1 MQGQV
6 RFAVDLGTSNTVAV
20 VDRGDGTPRPLLF
33 DGNPLLPSAV
43 FADASGTVFVG
54 RDAERHM
61 ATDAARYEPNPKGHV
76 DEGLILLGDREVPVV
91 ELLAAILRRVAGEAA
106 QTGVL
111 AGGTTVLTCPADWGP
126 RRRAVLSS
134 AADVAGLGRVT
145 LLDEP
150 VAAATYC
157 MRVLGAR
164 VAPGR
169 AVAVFDFGGGTLD
182 VTVAAAAAPGS
193 PDALRVLATG
203 GLDDL
208 GGTDIDAALVGH
220 LGQQIA
226 AHDPDLWRRL
236 QQPRTGADF
245 RDRMAFWS
253 EVRAAKEMLS
263 RAASAPVHVPG
274 VDQATHLTREELD
287 RVAGP
292 LVDRAVDETRRV
304 LQRSGVPASQL
315 DAILL
320 VGGSSR
326 LPLVASR
333 LHARFGMAPI
343 VPEQPELPVA
353 FGALLLGNTVTLGA
367 PAAYPSAPPPTD
379 PPPGYPLSSPPGY
392 TTSTP
397 AAGYPASTPS
407 SGYPA
412 SGPPTGYQTSAPPAG
427 YAASAPSSGYP
438 ASAYPAS
445 SPSPGYPAS
454 APPSD
459 YAASTPSSGYAASTP
474 SSDYAASTPSSGYPA
489 SAPPSDYAA
498 SSPSSGYAA
507 SAPPAG
513 YAGSTPSSGYPA
525 SGPPTG
531 YQTSA
536 SPAGYPASSP
546 SSGFP
551 ASSPSS
557 GYPASSPPAGYQ
569 TSTPPAGYPASGTSG
584 AHPGAGQPAG
594 YPPSASF
601 PASAPPATYQT
612 SGPGAYASPAPA
624 YPPAHGAPPQTPAAL
639 QAPVVQQAPV
649 VPQQQR
655 PQRPSVII
663 GPGVTMQ
670 GNVAIYG
677 DEDLMPQYAREDPPE
692 RPADPPPAPPPARPR
707 RSGSGFSISR
717 FFWRLRLMAVPL
729 IIVLA
734 LTPWGR
740 GLLSAGRDKIEQWTG
755 NPQASAPASTTPTK
769 AAASAAPSTTAAAP
783 GPTAKLTPG
792 SVKVGTASVKV
803 TGTGFDKGE
812 QVTIKVNGTQKTVKT
827 ATSTGTVE
835 WTMPTAALTEGKTTV
850 ELTGSRSKRPTKA
863 TLEITA

>member
-61 ATDAARYEPNPKGHV
+61 ATDAARYEPNPKGHI

-91 ELLAAILRRVAGEAA
+91 DLLAAILRRVAGEAA

-134 AADVAGLGRVT
+134 AADLAGLGRVT

-182 VTVAAAAAPGS
+182 VTVASSGGS
-193 PDALRVLATG
+193 DALRVLATG

-333 LHARFGMAPI
+333 LHARFGLAPV

-353 FGALLLGNTVTLGA
+353 FGALLLGNTVTA
-367 PAAYPSAPPPTD
+367 SPAAASY
-379 PPPGYPLSSPPGY
+379 
-392 TTSTP
+392 
-397 AAGYPASTPS
+397 ASTP
-407 SGYPA
+407 
-412 SGPPTGYQTSAPPAG
+412 
-427 YAASAPSSGYP
+427 
-438 ASAYPAS
+438 
-445 SPSPGYPAS
+445 
-454 APPSD
+454 
-459 YAASTPSSGYAASTP
+459 
-474 SSDYAASTPSSGYPA
+474 
-489 SAPPSDYAA
+489 
-498 SSPSSGYAA
+498 
-507 SAPPAG
+507 
-513 YAGSTPSSGYPA
+513 
-525 SGPPTG
+525 
-531 YQTSA
+531 
-536 SPAGYPASSP
+536 PAGYPASD
-546 SSGFP
+546 
-551 ASSPSS
+551 
-557 GYPASSPPAGYQ
+557 PPAGYQ
-569 TSTPPAGYPASGTSG
+569 TSTPPAGYPTSTPAGYQTSAPPAGHPASAPPAVYPASTPTGHQTSAPPAGYPASAPPAGYPASTPAGYQTSAPPGGHPASAPPAGHQTSAPPGGYPASAGYPASGAFG
-584 AHPGAGQPAG
+584 AHPGAGQPAAYETFAQPAAFAQHPTSFPQQASHPQQAGHPQQAAYPAAPAG

-601 PASAPPATYQT
+601 PASAPPAAYQT

-624 YPPAHGAPPQTPAAL
+624 YPSAHVAVPQTPA
-639 QAPVVQQAPV
+639 VSQAPV

-692 RPADPPPAPPPARPR
+692 PPADPPSSPPPARPR

-755 NPQASAPASTTPTK
+755 KPPASAPASTTPTK
-769 AAASAAPSTTAAAP
+769 ATASAAASTTATAT
-783 GPTAKLTPG
+783 GPAAKLTPA
-792 SVKVGTASVKV
+792 SVKVGTPSVKV

-812 QVTIKVNGTQKTVKT
+812 QVTIKVNGTQKIVKT
-827 ATSTGTVE
+827 ATPTGTVE
-835 WTMPTAALTEGKTTV
+835 WTMPTAALNEGKTTV

-863 TLEITA
+863 TLEVTA

>member
-1 MQGQV
+1 VQGQV

-61 ATDAARYEPNPKGHV
+61 ATDAARYEPNPKGHI

-91 ELLAAILRRVAGEAA
+91 QLLAAILRRVAGEAA

-111 AGGTTVLTCPADWGP
+111 SGGTTVLTCPADWGP
-126 RRRAVLSS
+126 RRRAVLAE
-134 AADVAGLGRVT
+134 AAAVAGLGRVT

-157 MRVLGAR
+157 MRVLGSR
-164 VAPGR
+164 IAPGR

-182 VTVAAAAAPGS
+182 VTVAVLDGGAG
-193 PDALRVLATG
+193 LRVLATG

-208 GGTDIDAALVGH
+208 GGTDVDAALVGH

-226 AHDPDLWRRL
+226 ARDPHLWRRL

-263 RAASAPVHVPG
+263 RAPSAPVHVPG
-274 VDQATHLTREELD
+274 EDQATHLTREELD

-304 LQRSGVPASQL
+304 LQRSGVPAEQL

-333 LHARFGMAPI
+333 LHARFGLAPV

-353 FGALLLGNTVTLGA
+353 FGALLLGNSVQGGYAT
-367 PAAYPSAPPPTD
+367 PAAPYPASAPP
-379 PPPGYPLSSPPGY
+379 
-392 TTSTP
+392 
-397 AAGYPASTPS
+397 AA
-407 SGYPA
+407 
-412 SGPPTGYQTSAPPAG
+412 YQTSAPPAG
-427 YAASAPSSGYP
+427 
-438 ASAYPAS
+438 
-445 SPSPGYPAS
+445 
-454 APPSD
+454 
-459 YAASTPSSGYAASTP
+459 
-474 SSDYAASTPSSGYPA
+474 
-489 SAPPSDYAA
+489 
-498 SSPSSGYAA
+498 
-507 SAPPAG
+507 
-513 YAGSTPSSGYPA
+513 
-525 SGPPTG
+525 
-531 YQTSA
+531 
-536 SPAGYPASSP
+536 
-546 SSGFP
+546 FP
-551 ASSPSS
+551 AST
-557 GYPASSPPAGYQ
+557 GFSPPAGYP
-569 TSTPPAGYPASGTSG
+569 SSAGF
-584 AHPGAGQPAG
+584 
-594 YPPSASF
+594 PSAGF
-601 PASAPPATYQT
+601 PASAPPAAHQ
-612 SGPGAYASPAPA
+612 ASAPPAAFQAPPPNVPAPA
-624 YPPAHGAPPQTPAAL
+624 YPAQPAFPAPPAAYA
-639 QAPVVQQAPV
+639 APVAAAPV

-677 DEDLMPQYAREDPPE
+677 DEDLMPQYARDEPSPRSAE
-692 RPADPPPAPPPARPR
+692 QPPPAPPPARPR
-707 RSGSGFSISR
+707 RGFSVSR
-717 FFWRLRLMAVPL
+717 FFWRLRLLAVPL

-740 GLLSAGRDKIEQWTG
+740 GLLSAGRDKIDQWTG
-755 NPQASAPASTTPTK
+755 KAPATAGPTPRAATTSTKPS
-769 AAASAAPSTTAAAP
+769 ASPTAA
-783 GPTAKLTPG
+783 GPSVRLTPAT
-792 SVKVGTASVKV
+792 VQPGTSVKV

-812 QVTIKVNGTQKTVKT
+812 QVTIKVNGSQKTVRT
-827 ATSTGTVE
+827 ASTTGTVD
-835 WTMPTAALTEGKTTV
+835 WTMPTATLKAGTTAV
-850 ELTGSRSKRPTKA
+850 IELTGSRTRRSTKA
-863 TLEITA
+863 ALELTA

>member
-61 ATDAARYEPNPKGHV
+61 ATDAARYEPNPKGHI
-76 DEGLILLGDREVPVV
+76 DEGLMLLGDREVPVV
-91 ELLAAILRRVAGEAA
+91 ELLAAILRRVAAEAA

-111 AGGTTVLTCPADWGP
+111 SGGTTVLTCPADWGP
-126 RRRAVLSS
+126 RRRAVLSE
-134 AADVAGLGRVT
+134 AAAVAGLGRVT

-157 MRVLGAR
+157 MRVLGSR
-164 VAPGR
+164 IAPGR

-182 VTVAAAAAPGS
+182 VTVAVDSPGG
-193 PDALRVLATG
+193 LRVLATG

-208 GGTDIDAALVGH
+208 GGTDVDAALVGH

-226 AHDPDLWRRL
+226 AHDASLWQRL

-304 LQRSGVPASQL
+304 LQRSGVPAEHL

-333 LHARFGMAPI
+333 LHARFGLAPV

-353 FGALLLGNTVTLGA
+353 FGALLLGNTV
-367 PAAYPSAPPPTD
+367 AAASA
-379 PPPGYPLSSPPGY
+379 
-392 TTSTP
+392 
-397 AAGYPASTPS
+397 APS
-407 SGYPA
+407 SGVPAASAYQA
-412 SGPPTGYQTSAPPAG
+412 SGPP
-427 YAASAPSSGYP
+427 SG
-438 ASAYPAS
+438 
-445 SPSPGYPAS
+445 
-454 APPSD
+454 
-459 YAASTPSSGYAASTP
+459 
-474 SSDYAASTPSSGYPA
+474 
-489 SAPPSDYAA
+489 
-498 SSPSSGYAA
+498 
-507 SAPPAG
+507 
-513 YAGSTPSSGYPA
+513 
-525 SGPPTG
+525 
-531 YQTSA
+531 
-536 SPAGYPASSP
+536 
-546 SSGFP
+546 
-551 ASSPSS
+551 
-557 GYPASSPPAGYQ
+557 
-569 TSTPPAGYPASGTSG
+569 
-584 AHPGAGQPAG
+584 HP
-594 YPPSASF
+594 YPPSAGF
-601 PASAPPATYQT
+601 PASAPPAVYQT
-612 SGPGAYASPAPA
+612 SGPPGVYGSPVSQAFAPPSAAAPQPPAAYQPAPSAYQPAPAAYQPAPAAFQPGPSAYQPASA
-624 YPPAHGAPPQTPAAL
+624 YPPAVQQSPGGY
-639 QAPVVQQAPV
+639 QAPGEYQAPV

-655 PQRPSVII
+655 SQRPSVII

-677 DEDLMPQYAREDPPE
+677 DEELMPRYARDEPDHRTRDE
-692 RPADPPPAPPPARPR
+692 PPAEPPPARPR
-707 RSGSGFSISR
+707 RRFSISR
-717 FFWRLRLMAVPL
+717 FFWRLRLLAVPL

-740 GLLSAGRDKIEQWTG
+740 GLLGAGREKIAGWTG
-755 NPQASAPASTTPTK
+755 GPAASASASTTPSAARSSSAPASPAGPAVK
-769 AAASAAPSTTAAAP
+769 LEPSTVKP
-783 GPTAKLTPG
+783 GT
-792 SVKVGTASVKV
+792 SVVVS
-803 TGTGFDKGE
+803 GTGFTKSE
-812 QVTIKVNGTQKTVKT
+812 QVTIKVNGVQKTARAAST
-827 ATSTGTVE
+827 AGAVE
-835 WTMPTAALTEGKTTV
+835 WTMPTATLKAGTTATV
-850 ELTGSRSKRPTKA
+850 ELTGAKSGRSAKA
-863 TLEITA
+863 SLKVTP

>member
-61 ATDAARYEPNPKGHV
+61 ATDAARYEPNPKGHI

-111 AGGTTVLTCPADWGP
+111 TGGTTVLTCPADWGP

-182 VTVAAAAAPGS
+182 VTVAAAAPSGS

-245 RDRMAFWS
+245 RDRMALWS

-353 FGALLLGNTVTLGA
+353 FGALLLGNTITQVA
-367 PAAYPSAPPPTD
+367 PAAYPSAPPPTE
-379 PPPGYPLSSPPGY
+379 PAPGYPLSSPPGY

-397 AAGYPASTPS
+397 ATGYPTSASS

-412 SGPPTGYQTSAPPAG
+412 SAPPAG
-427 YAASAPSSGYP
+427 YAASSPSSGYAASTP
-438 ASAYPAS
+438 PSAYPAS
-445 SPSPGYPAS
+445 SPSPGH
-454 APPSD
+454 
-459 YAASTPSSGYAASTP
+459 
-474 SSDYAASTPSSGYPA
+474 PA

-498 SSPSSGYAA
+498 SSPTSGY
-507 SAPPAG
+507 P
-513 YAGSTPSSGYPA
+513 GSTPSSGYPA

-536 SPAGYPASSP
+536 SPAGYPASTP
-546 SSGFP
+546 PPGYP

-557 GYPASSPPAGYQ
+557 GYPASSPSSGYPASSPSSGYAASSPSPGYAASTPASGFPASSPPAGYQ
-569 TSTPPAGYPASGTSG
+569 TSAPPAGYPASGAPG
-584 AHPGAGQPAG
+584 AYPGAGQPAG
-594 YPPSASF
+594 YPPSTSF
-601 PASAPPATYQT
+601 PASAPPAAYQT

-624 YPPAHGAPPQTPAAL
+624 YPPTHGAAL
-639 QAPVVQQAPV
+639 QAPAVQQAPV

-769 AAASAAPSTTAAAP
+769 AAASAASSTTAAAP
-783 GPTAKLTPG
+783 GPTAKLTPT

-812 QVTIKVNGTQKTVKT
+812 QVTIKVNGTQKIVKT

-835 WTMPTAALTEGKTTV
+835 WTMPTAALTEGKITV